1 MTQIAT
7 RKTKVGDVLKHEY
20 MPTTGYCRQEVTVTV
35 AANMPIG
42 AVLELSAGKY
52 IWVVKANVANAVA
65 VLVDDRV
72 YDKAAGDH
80 KLVVLVRGP
89 SQVGRSKLSFAD
101 AVVSADIDTASAALA
116 AKGIEVVKQ
125 V

>member
-20 MPTTGYCRQEVTVTV
+20 APTTGYCRVEATVTV
-35 AANMPIG
+35 AANMPVG
-42 AVLELSAGKY
+42 AVLELVAGKY
-52 IWVVKANVANAVA
+52 VWVVKANVANASA

-72 YDKAAGDH
+72 YDKAAGDAT
-80 KLVVLVRGP
+80 LVVLVRGP
-89 SQVGRSKLSFAD
+89 AQVGRSKLSFAN
-101 AVVSADIDTASAALA
+101 AVVSADIDAAAAALA

-125 V
+125 I

>member
-1 MTQIAT
+1 MTQITT

-35 AANMPIG
+35 AANMPVG

-52 IWVVKANVANAVA
+52 VWVVKANVANAVA

-89 SQVGRSKLSFAD
+89 SQVVAPNCLLL
-101 AVVSADIDTASAALA
+101 TL
-116 AKGIEVVKQ
+116 
-125 V
+125 